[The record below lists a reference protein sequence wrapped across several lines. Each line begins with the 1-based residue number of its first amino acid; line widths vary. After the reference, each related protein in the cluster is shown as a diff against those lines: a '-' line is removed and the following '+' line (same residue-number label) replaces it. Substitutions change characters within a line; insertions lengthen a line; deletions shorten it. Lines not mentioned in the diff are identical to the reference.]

1 MIPSKLKKGDEIRI
15 IAPSCSAKTVDPKF
29 ITLAKEKLESL
40 GFMISFSKNF
50 YEHDVLNTSDPIK
63 RAEDLNQAFEDK
75 NVKAVIAVR
84 GGFPANELLELLD
97 YDLIKRN
104 PKIFCGYSDITALSN
119 AIYAKTGL
127 VTYSGPNFG
136 SFAME
141 KGFQYTLEYFLKLLT
156 KKDGFEVFPSEFW
169 SEDRWKKDQVNRNF
183 IKNMGPKLFKEG
195 SAEGE
200 IIGGNMCTL
209 QLLQGTEYY
218 PDLTDKILFLEE
230 DGCFEEVFK
239 WVLDR
244 NFTSLM
250 QQPNANSIKAI
261 VFGRMQSNSKTTFK
275 ELEYIFAKKFKDLNI
290 PIVYN
295 LDFGHTNPMFT
306 FPIGG
311 WCRIDA
317 CSDYFKLKI
326 YN

>member
-1 MIPSKLKKGDEIRI
+1 MIPSKLKKGDEIRV
-15 IAPSCSAKTVDPKF
+15 IAPSCSAKTIDTKF
-29 ITLAKEKLESL
+29 LDLAVAKFESL
-40 GFMISFSKNF
+40 GFKVTFSKNF
-50 YEHDVLNTSDPIK
+50 FEHYLLNTSDPVK
-63 RAEDLNQAFEDK
+63 RADDLNQAFKDK
-75 NVKAVIAVR
+75 NVKAIIAVR
-84 GGFPANELLELLD
+84 GGFPANELIDLLD

-136 SFAME
+136 SFAMK
-141 KGFQYTLEYFLKLLT
+141 KGFDYTLEYFLKLLT
-156 KKDGFEVFPSEFW
+156 REDSFEVVPSEFW
-169 SEDRWKKDQVNRNF
+169 SEDRWKKDQNNRNF
-183 IKNMGPKLFKEG
+183 IKNIGPKIFKEG

-209 QLLQGTEYY
+209 QLLQGTRYY

-230 DGCFEEVFK
+230 DGCFEDVFK

-250 QQPNANSIKAI
+250 QQPDAKSIKAI
-261 VFGRMQSNSKTTFK
+261 VFGRMQTNSKTTFE

-295 LDFGHTNPMFT
+295 LDFGHTNPIFT

-311 WCRIDA
+311 RCRIDA
-317 CSDYFKLKI
+317 SSDNFKLKI

>member
-1 MIPSKLKKGDEIRI
+1 MIPEKLKKGDEIRI
-15 IAPSCSAKTVDPKF
+15 IAPSCSAKTVDQKF

-40 GFMISFSKNF
+40 GFKISFSKNF
-50 YEHDVLNTSDPIK
+50 YEHDLLNTSDPIK
-63 RAEDLNQAFEDK
+63 RAEDLNQAFADK
-75 NVKAVIAVR
+75 DVKAIIAVR

-97 YDLIKRN
+97 YDLIEKN

-141 KGFQYTLEYFLKLLT
+141 KGFEYTLDYFIKMLMDDECFDVL
-156 KKDGFEVFPSEFW
+156 PSEFW
-169 SEDRWKKDQVNRNF
+169 SEDRWKKDQENRIF
-183 IKNMGPKLFKEG
+183 IKNICPKIFKEG
-195 SAEGE
+195 KAEGE
-200 IIGGNMCTL
+200 IVGGNMCTL

-218 PDLTDKILFLEE
+218 PDLKDKILFLEE
-230 DGCFEEVFK
+230 DGCFEDVFK

-244 NFTSLM
+244 NFSSLL
-250 QQPNANSIKAI
+250 QQPNAKSIKAI
-261 VFGRMQSNSKTTFK
+261 VFGRMRTQSKTTFE

-290 PIVYN
+290 PIIYN

-311 WCRIDA
+311 RCMIDA
-317 CSDYFKLKI
+317 DDGQLYLKI
-326 YN
+326 